1 MFKYEFSQKE
11 KKSTGIIKSKI
22 NEYKEVFDIFDK
34 DKNGIISIYDIIKII
49 NIFSY
54 PISKRNIERMIK
66 EINVSGDGKFDFNN
80 FVHLIEKQ
88 NDYINENNE
97 EMILESFKDE
107 YLGKKRRKEELDDN
121 ISGYKEKL
129 NNIVEIPEKEDNII
143 NIEESIDNI
152 IPDINMNKNKNNY
165 EKKDVEVKN
174 KNINIFDNLNSKKSV
189 RQIKKKN
196 TYGINYY
203 KDEDSK
209 SKNTDRIKLKERK
222 NKERRKQSKKN
233 IDPLS
238 NIVIYKNNLSKE
250 LIQLIEAKNKFNEFQ
265 TKNEYNIK
273 TPFRDN
279 INTIPIKQP
288 ISNFSNKYIV
298 DFDFNNIS
306 NIKPGDNSFDSD
318 LSLDFFN
325 KPINLPNKNFKI
337 DKTKNF
343 KVNKNINNIIN
354 NVPEKSLKGE
364 SEIDNKG
371 LNEKQNINDNNF
383 QKSKKKINNDCLKD
397 NIIIIYKKNDE
408 EFSLKNENSFADNKM
423 EMMEENN
430 IQKIDKNIPKFETK
444 YLNKNIQILNTF
456 ELIYKKNRKREKLIK
471 KAIEIPYLIIIN
483 KNCLDLDIFKN
494 NHPQENLNDKGNKT
508 NTQNNIKNDKKSPN
522 FNGKNDLNIIEKNES
537 RQDFLNNIENNT
549 KNITKIDKHKKQKS
563 IIKKKKK
570 MKEVEKEEKESNN
583 SKIEEEDN
591 KLSSIAKI
599 FTNSSLENESKEIK
613 NVILQ
618 EKTFIDDDNGKHN
631 YGKNKNKI
639 KRDNIKEEEKD
650 LTTIDVLNGF
660 NYLYQQKVQ

>member
-1 MFKYEFSQKE
+1 MFKNEFSQKK

-34 DKNGIISIYDIIKII
+34 DKNGIISINDIIKII

-80 FVHLIEKQ
+80 FVNLMEKQ

-97 EMILESFKDE
+97 EMILESFRDE

-174 KNINIFDNLNSKKSV
+174 KNINIIDNLNSKKSV
-189 RQIKKKN
+189 IQIKKKN

-306 NIKPGDNSFDSD
+306 NIKPGDNSFASD

-354 NVPEKSLKGE
+354 NVPEKSLKCE

-408 EFSLKNENSFADNKM
+408 EFSLNNENSFADNKM
-423 EMMEENN
+423 GMMEENN
-430 IQKIDKNIPKFETK
+430 IQKIDKNIPEFETK

-660 NYLYQQKVQ
+660 NYLYQQKMQ

>member
-1 MFKYEFSQKE
+1 MFKNEFSQKK

-34 DKNGIISIYDIIKII
+34 DKNGIISINDIIKII

-80 FVHLIEKQ
+80 FVNLMEKQ

-97 EMILESFKDE
+97 EMILESFRDE

-174 KNINIFDNLNSKKSV
+174 KNINIIDNLNSKKSV
-189 RQIKKKN
+189 IQIKKKN

-265 TKNEYNIK
+265 SKNEYNIK

-325 KPINLPNKNFKI
+325 KPINVPNKNFKI
-337 DKTKNF
+337 DKSKNF

-354 NVPEKSLKGE
+354 NVPEKSLKCE

-408 EFSLKNENSFADNKM
+408 EFSLNNENSFADNKM
-423 EMMEENN
+423 GMMEENN
-430 IQKIDKNIPKFETK
+430 IQKIDKNIPELETK